1 MQTLGIEQLSFS
13 RYRKTGAVPKASH
26 DAIRRIQEHGFIEPI
41 VVRPAIEPG
50 MFEILSNPEA
60 VLAAGRLSIPDVPV
74 VVREDLDDQ
83 QASAVVRD
91 QQTTRAGNP
100 IDEAEWFRERL
111 IEAGEGDTASKAK
124 VARLTGTTRSH
135 VSRSLSLLTLPLD
148 VQDHL
153 RAGALTAGHGHLLAT
168 LKKAAIQHELAN
180 RTVREAL
187 TVRQLGKLTK
197 GAWQGAPALA
207 AAQMPARD
215 PDTLRLEQTMSE
227 QIGCPFAIDQ
237 ANGKVIIDYSGCMD
251 VLEGLLQRLG
261 YDPDQG

>member
-13 RYRKTGAVPKASH
+13 RYRQTGAVPKASQ
-26 DAIRRIQEHGFIEPI
+26 DAIRRIQDHGFIDPI
-41 VVRPAIEPG
+41 VVRPALEPG

-74 VVREDLDDQ
+74 VVREDLDDR
-83 QASAVVRD
+83 QASAIVRD
-91 QQTTRAGNP
+91 QHTTQVGNP
-100 IDEAEWFRERL
+100 IDEAEWFQERL
-111 IEAGEGDTASKAK
+111 IEAGEGDKASKAK

-148 VQDHL
+148 VQAHL

-168 LKKAAIQHELAN
+168 LKKASAQHELAH
-180 RTVREAL
+180 RALRDAL
-187 TVRQLGKLTK
+187 TVRQLDKLVK
-197 GAWQGAPALA
+197 GIGQGVTPVA
-207 AAQMPARD
+207 AAQSPAKD
-215 PDTLRLEQTMSE
+215 PDTLRLEQAMSE
-227 QIGCPFAIDQ
+227 LIGCPFAIDH
-237 ANGKVIIDYSGCMD
+237 ANGTVNIDYSGRMD